1 MDDITKINNNANLSR
16 YLDRIQDTPY
26 KPAHK
31 KMLTDLINYAVDH
44 DWTLRTLADKLPVST
59 TVMHRLLIGAY
70 QAPTGPHLSKLD
82 DLCGLLALRQ
92 QSTSDGPFIET
103 ALARY
108 VMQIAELTHVN
119 QYASMP
125 VGKTQWGKTWALK
138 EYARR
143 HPDVYKRQSSVSD
156 IFFITKI

>member
-1 MDDITKINNNANLSR
+1 
-16 YLDRIQDTPY
+16 
-26 KPAHK
+26 
-31 KMLTDLINYAVDH
+31 
-44 DWTLRTLADKLPVST
+44 
-59 TVMHRLLIGAY
+59 MHRLLIGAY
-70 QAPTGPHLSKLD
+70 QALTGPHLSKLD

-92 QSTSDGPFIET
+92 QSASDGPPIET

-119 QYASMP
+119 QYASML

-143 HPDVYKRQSSVSD
+143 HPVRLSWCAARWSPVQDGCS
-156 IFFITKI
+156 TALPPN

>member
-59 TVMHRLLIGAY
+59 TVMHPGGSGCSRRPQRPSHLRL
-70 QAPTGPHLSKLD
+70 PTPLPSGMII
-82 DLCGLLALRQ
+82 
-92 QSTSDGPFIET
+92 F
-103 ALARY
+103 
-108 VMQIAELTHVN
+108 
-119 QYASMP
+119 P
-125 VGKTQWGKTWALK
+125 VTN
-138 EYARR
+138 RR
-143 HPDVYKRQSSVSD
+143 
-156 IFFITKI
+156 